1 MKYIYID
8 ESGDLGSKKSSS
20 RYFVLAGIMV
30 SKPKKLDNLIK
41 NTYRKHK
48 NIRDMNEIKGTTTP
62 KNVKKDILTR
72 LNNIDYQAFIIV
84 FDKQNMYKINYNYN
98 INLLYDILASQ
109 LAKTIP
115 INEKTIIIL
124 DKTKNKNQ
132 IGDFN
137 RLFNDKLIN
146 PKNYTVKIKH
156 VNSVN
161 YKGIQVADLISW
173 SSFQAVE
180 RKNNEFIEIVENKSV
195 KIICED

>member
-1 MKYIYID
+1 
-8 ESGDLGSKKSSS
+8 
-20 RYFVLAGIMV
+20 
-30 SKPKKLDNLIK
+30 
-41 NTYRKHK
+41 
-48 NIRDMNEIKGTTTP
+48 
-62 KNVKKDILTR
+62 
-72 LNNIDYQAFIIV
+72 
-84 FDKQNMYKINYNYN
+84 MYKINYNYN

>member
-1 MKYIYID
+1 MHLQSMSIYSIKGYFSWAMQKAVD
-8 ESGDLGSKKSSS
+8 S
-20 RYFVLAGIMV
+20 RYLRRAWVPISPSNDRCIQQQYGQKKERPLAAPHHYI
-30 SKPKKLDNLIK
+30 S
-41 NTYRKHK
+41 
-48 NIRDMNEIKGTTTP
+48 
-62 KNVKKDILTR
+62 
-72 LNNIDYQAFIIV
+72 
-84 FDKQNMYKINYNYN
+84 
-98 INLLYDILASQ
+98 
-109 LAKTIP
+109 
-115 INEKTIIIL
+115 KTIIIL

>member
-1 MKYIYID
+1 
-8 ESGDLGSKKSSS
+8 
-20 RYFVLAGIMV
+20 
-30 SKPKKLDNLIK
+30 
-41 NTYRKHK
+41 
-48 NIRDMNEIKGTTTP
+48 MNEIKGTTTP

-180 RKNNEFIEIVENKSV
+180 RKNNEFIKIVENKSV

>member
-20 RYFVLAGIMV
+20 GYFVLAGVMV

-62 KNVKKDILTR
+62 ENVKKDILTR

-84 FDKQNMYKINYNYN
+84 FDKQNMYKIDYDYNTN
-98 INLLYDILASQ
+98 SLYDILASQ

-132 IGDFN
+132 IDDFN
-137 RLFNDKLIN
+137 RVFNDKLIN
-146 PKNYTVKIKH
+146 PKKYPVEIKH

-161 YKGIQVADLISW
+161 YKGLQVADLISW
-173 SSFQAVE
+173 STFQAVE